1 MPKRCWSYCVPR
13 GSLDLGTLSE
23 FVERDSGA
31 YCRASMNTQL
41 AETEISVVESF
52 LAQLDTLKA
61 TWLSV
66 QPLSSENER
75 RLKQKL
81 RLEWNYNSNHI
92 EGNTL
97 TYGETELLLI
107 QGQTVG
113 GHTIREYEEMKAH
126 DVAVDYV
133 DKLAR
138 EERVIGE
145 TDIRDLN
152 KIILKEPF
160 WKECETL
167 DGNPTRKQI
176 IPGEYKVLPNN
187 VRTATGEI
195 FEFAKP
201 AETASRMGD
210 LVRWLHDQLET
221 SQHPVKIAAKLH
233 DDFLL
238 IHPFDDGNGRVG
250 RLLINYVLLRAGF
263 PPLIIKSA
271 DKANYLAALRLADV
285 GQLEALTDY
294 LAHQLEWSLNLAL
307 RAANG
312 ESLDEPSDIEKEIVI
327 FIREQEA
334 NRIEVKKRSAETF
347 RELYKSGW
355 EHLFSTFEEK
365 IRKLS
370 PLFSET
376 VVTVNPTGRP
386 EYRNDWR
393 RAFQHFV
400 EKTPHHHAFQI
411 QIGLKGYKGAAEL
424 PFGVDSILHIQ
435 FDEFR
440 YSINAGF
447 GNLTTKLYSEPILSD
462 EADSMVN
469 VILRRTFDAIKKKA
483 AGEKSKSK
491 ANSAVRKS

>member
-1 MPKRCWSYCVPR
+1 
-13 GSLDLGTLSE
+13 
-23 FVERDSGA
+23 
-31 YCRASMNTQL
+31 MNNQL
-41 AETEISVVESF
+41 AEAEISVVESF
-52 LAQLDTLKA
+52 LVQLDNLKA
-61 TWLSV
+61 SWLSV
-66 QPLSSENER
+66 QPLSNENEQ

-113 GHTIREYEEMKAH
+113 GHAIREYEEMKAH

-160 WKECETL
+160 WKECETPE
-167 DGNPTRKQI
+167 GKPTRKQI

-195 FEFAKP
+195 FEYAKP

-210 LVRWLHDQLET
+210 LVHWLQDELAKS
-221 SQHPVKIAAKLH
+221 SQHPLKIAAKLH

-250 RLLINYVLLRAGF
+250 RLLVNYVLLRAGF
-263 PPLIIKSA
+263 PPLIIKAA

-285 GQLEALTDY
+285 GQVEALTDY
-294 LAHQLEWSLNLAL
+294 LARQLEWSLNLCL
-307 RAANG
+307 RAAKG
-312 ESLDEPSDIEKEIVI
+312 ESLVEPSDIEKEIAI

-347 RELYKSGW
+347 RELYKLGW

-365 IRKLS
+365 IGKLS

-376 VVTVNPTGRP
+376 VVTVNPHGRA

-400 EKTPHHHAFQI
+400 ERTPQHSAFQI
-411 QIGLKGYKGAAEL
+411 QIGLKGYKGAAEM
-424 PFGVDSILHIQ
+424 PFAVDSVLQIH

-440 YSINAGF
+440 YSISAGP
-447 GNLTTKLYSEPILSD
+447 GNLTTRLYSDPILSD
-462 EADSMVN
+462 QAESIVN
-469 VILRRTFDAIKKKA
+469 VSLRRTFDAIKKKA
-483 AGEKSKSK
+483 GGQGGKPF
-491 ANSAVRKS
+491 

>member
-1 MPKRCWSYCVPR
+1 MDN
-13 GSLDLGTLSE
+13 L
-23 FVERDSGA
+23 
-31 YCRASMNTQL
+31 L
-41 AETEISVVESF
+41 AETEISVVDSF
-52 LAQLDTLKA
+52 LAQLDNLKA
-61 TWLSV
+61 SWLSV
-66 QPLSSENER
+66 QPLSGEDER

-133 DKLAR
+133 GQLAR

-160 WKECETL
+160 WKEAETL
-167 DGNPTRKQI
+167 DGKPTRIQV
-176 IPGEYKVLPNN
+176 IPGEYKSFPNN
-187 VRTATGEI
+187 VRTPTGEI

-201 AETASRMGD
+201 TETTSRMRD
-210 LVRWLHDQLET
+210 LVTWFRRELVNPSLHQLG
-221 SQHPVKIAAKLH
+221 IAAKLH
-233 DDFLL
+233 QNFLV

-263 PPLIIKSA
+263 PPLIIKAA

-285 GQLEALTDY
+285 GRLEALTDY
-294 LAHQLEWSLNLAL
+294 LGRQLEWSLNLAL
-307 RAANG
+307 RAAKG
-312 ESLDEPSDIEKEIVI
+312 ASLEEPSDIEKEIAI

-334 NRIEVKKRSAETF
+334 NRIDVKKRSPETL

-365 IRKLS
+365 MRKLS
-370 PLFSET
+370 PLFS
-376 VVTVNPTGRP
+376 
-386 EYRNDWR
+386 R
-393 RAFQHFV
+393 R
-400 EKTPHHHAFQI
+400 
-411 QIGLKGYKGAAEL
+411 
-424 PFGVDSILHIQ
+424 
-435 FDEFR
+435 
-440 YSINAGF
+440 
-447 GNLTTKLYSEPILSD
+447 
-462 EADSMVN
+462 
-469 VILRRTFDAIKKKA
+469 
-483 AGEKSKSK
+483 
-491 ANSAVRKS
+491 

>member
-1 MPKRCWSYCVPR
+1 
-13 GSLDLGTLSE
+13 
-23 FVERDSGA
+23 
-31 YCRASMNTQL
+31 MNNQL

-52 LAQLDTLKA
+52 LAQLDNLKA
-61 TWLSV
+61 AWLSV
-66 QPLSSENER
+66 QPLSSDNER

-97 TYGETELLLI
+97 TYGETELLFI
-107 QGQTVG
+107 QGHTVG
-113 GHTIREYEEMKAH
+113 GHAIREYEEMKAH
-126 DVAVDYV
+126 DAAVDYV
-133 DKLAR
+133 EKLAR
-138 EERVIGE
+138 EKRVIGE

-167 DGNPTRKQI
+167 EGQPTRKQI

-195 FEFAKP
+195 FEFVKP

-210 LVRWLHDQLET
+210 LVRWLQDELAKS
-221 SQHPVKIAAKLH
+221 SQHPLKIAAKLH

-250 RLLINYVLLRAGF
+250 RLLINYVLQRAGF
-263 PPLIIKSA
+263 PPLIIKAA
-271 DKANYLAALRLADV
+271 DKTNYLVALRLADV
-285 GQLEALTDY
+285 GEVEALTDY
-294 LAHQLEWSLNLAL
+294 LGRQLESSLNLCL
-307 RAANG
+307 RAAKG
-312 ESLDEPSDIEKEIVI
+312 ESLVEPSDIEKEIAI

-334 NRIEVKKRSAETF
+334 NRVEVKKRSPETF
-347 RELYKSGW
+347 RELYKLGW
-355 EHLFSTFEEK
+355 EHLFSSFEEK

-386 EYRNDWR
+386 EYRTDWR

-400 EKTPHHHAFQI
+400 EKKAQNSSFQI
-411 QIGLKGYKGAAEL
+411 RIWLKGYKGAAEV
-424 PFGVDSILHIQ
+424 PFGVDSTLQIN
-435 FDEFR
+435 FEEFR
-440 YSINAGF
+440 YTIIAGP

-462 EADSMVN
+462 EAESIVN
-469 VILRRTFDAIKKKA
+469 VSLRRTFEGIKKKV
-483 AGEKSKSK
+483 GG
-491 ANSAVRKS
+491 